1 VRSRD
6 AAVHLGPKMTSDA
19 RGIASSRAVDA
30 NLAFGTSEPA
40 LSTSLP
46 GDLSVQVHVLE
57 LYDQLRA
64 PVFRYLVC
72 LGSGPDDAD
81 EIVQETFLRAYK
93 HLRQGGETQNLRG
106 WLFRVAHNIAI
117 NQFKKQRRLNTGM
130 TEFVDM
136 AFSVADPAPDAEA
149 VLLSGERLR
158 HICAA
163 MKTLSPQERQCVNL
177 RSEGLRY
184 REIADVLGIGVSTV
198 ADSLRRAIAKLVGE
212 NDE

>member
-1 VRSRD
+1 MASNARSLPSGR
-6 AAVHLGPKMTSDA
+6 P
-19 RGIASSRAVDA
+19 VDA
-30 NLAFGTSEPA
+30 NLAFGPCEPA
-40 LSTSLP
+40 LSTLQPANLSL
-46 GDLSVQVHVLE
+46 QAQVLE
-57 LYDQLRA
+57 LYDQLRV

-117 NQFKKQRRLNTGM
+117 NHLKKQRRHNIAGSDS
-130 TEFVDM
+130 VDM
-136 AFSVADPAPDAEA
+136 VFSLADPSPDAEA

-163 MKTLSPQERQCVNL
+163 IKTLSSQERQCINL

-184 REIADVLGIGVSTV
+184 REIAEVLGIGVSTV

-212 NDE
+212 SDE

>member
-1 VRSRD
+1 M
-6 AAVHLGPKMTSDA
+6 ASDA
-19 RGIASSRAVDA
+19 RGIASRRPVDA

-40 LSTSLP
+40 LSTSQP
-46 GDLSVQVHVLE
+46 ADLSLQARVLE

-72 LGSGPDDAD
+72 LGSGRDDAD

-93 HLRQGGETQNLRG
+93 HLRQGGEAENLRG

-117 NQFKKQRRLNTGM
+117 NQLKKQRRLNTGT
-130 TEFVDM
+130 TELVDM
-136 AFSVADPAPDAEA
+136 AFSVADPSPDAEA

-158 HICAA
+158 HIFAA
-163 MKTLSPQERQCVNL
+163 MKTLSPQERECVNL

-184 REIADVLGIGVSTV
+184 REIADVLGIGISTV

>member
-1 VRSRD
+1 MGSEM
-6 AAVHLGPKMTSDA
+6 ASDA
-19 RGIASSRAVDA
+19 RGIASSRPVDA
-30 NLAFGTSEPA
+30 SLAFRASEPA
-40 LSTSLP
+40 LSISQTA
-46 GDLSVQVHVLE
+46 DLTVQAQVLE

-106 WLFRVAHNIAI
+106 WLFRIAHNIAI
-117 NQFKKQRRLNTGM
+117 NQFKRQRRINAGT
-130 TEFVDM
+130 TELADM
-136 AFSVADPAPDAEA
+136 AFSVADPSPDAEA

-184 REIADVLGIGVSTV
+184 REIADVLSIGVSTV
-198 ADSLRRAIAKLVGE
+198 ADSLRRAIAKLVGD
-212 NDE
+212 NDEQM

>member
-1 VRSRD
+1 M
-6 AAVHLGPKMTSDA
+6 HLGSEMASNA
-19 RGIASSRAVDA
+19 RGIASSTPVDA
-30 NLAFGTSEPA
+30 NLVLGTAESALATSQPA
-40 LSTSLP
+40 DS
-46 GDLSVQVHVLE
+46 SVQSHVRE
-57 LYDQLRA
+57 LYDQLRV

-93 HLRQGGETQNLRG
+93 HLRHGRETQNLRG

-117 NQFKKQRRLNTGM
+117 NQLKRQRRLNSGT
-130 TEFVDM
+130 TELVDM
-136 AFSVADPAPDAEA
+136 TLSVADSSPDAEA
-149 VLLSGERLR
+149 ILLSGERLR

-163 MKTLSPQERQCVNL
+163 LKTLSAQERQCVNL

-198 ADSLRRAIAKLVGE
+198 ADSLRRAITKLVGE
-212 NDE
+212 REEG